1 MPGKRKTLTI
11 MQSSIIS
18 LLIGVSTLL
27 FLTIWVITSISSN
40 YQRHN
45 LDKQIS
51 ELMDSIEKVSHNHAV
66 ERGLTAG
73 YLNSKSANDKSKLN
87 KQRQIADE
95 AVVKMQQAIDKDWGS
110 HLNVKQYTHLLTDFL
125 KNKPATRQQVDK
137 QNASQAFQYYSS
149 LNKVALDS
157 IQFLQAEVFDQILK
171 EDNNV
176 ILNIARFKER
186 AGQARGLINGI
197 LSKGALS
204 LSEKTAITSY
214 IEDMKLLEIYIK
226 NSNIPNLVNQ
236 FEIIMSSTDSKTIKS
251 VHNKILQ
258 SSEILDKT
266 EFVTPSEWF
275 SLASNQIGEFKKLL
289 DEEWVV
295 AHYHAQKLAD
305 DAMFN
310 LVVISVLVVLALL
323 ALVGINL
330 SLIKRLKHEL
340 DTLTIVLNA
349 MSRNSDLTL
358 DSRLNSSDELGDIS
372 NAIHST
378 ITSFKDLLVGLSVS
392 IGTNTRLNDDLNT
405 ASKEVHNS
413 AMNTQELA
421 QSIATAVEEM
431 AATSSEIAKSATE
444 TLNSSDQLLKRAQQ
458 TADVSNKT
466 QTAISQL
473 SDNMNSISDKAGY
486 MEEQVNAISEILVNI
501 NSISDQTNLLA
512 LNAAIE
518 AARAGEQGR
527 GFAVVAD
534 EVRNL
539 AKGSQA
545 YSTEISTLLTGLQT
559 ATQEVMSAISD
570 NVETAK
576 ESISVTHEA
585 TQIASELQTMSREVE
600 AQTTQVATA
609 AEQQSLTTA
618 EIASNTTKVNEAAN
632 DELAEIDNMNRI
644 FSDIE
649 TNGALLQQSMDSFK
663 INK

>member
-1 MPGKRKTLTI
+1 MPSKRKTLTI

-27 FLTIWVITSISSN
+27 FLMIWVISNISAN

-51 ELMDSIEKVSHNHAV
+51 ELMDSIEKVAHNHAV

-73 YLNSKSANDKSKLN
+73 YLNSKSISDKSKLDT
-87 KQRQIADE
+87 QRQSSDN
-95 AVVKMQQAIDKDWGS
+95 AVVIMQKAIDKDWGK
-110 HLNVKQYTHLLTDFL
+110 HLNVKKYTHLLTDFL
-125 KNKPATRQQVDK
+125 KKKNDTRQKVNK
-137 QNASQAFQYYSS
+137 QNAPQAFQYYSS
-149 LNKVALDS
+149 LNKVALDT

-197 LSKGALS
+197 LSKGELS
-204 LSEKTAITSY
+204 LSEKAEITSY
-214 IEDMKLLEIYIK
+214 IEDMKLLEIYIE
-226 NSNIPNLVNQ
+226 NSELPSLVEQ
-236 FEIIMSSTDSKTIKS
+236 FNNIMSSTVTQKIKNIHS
-251 VHNKILQ
+251 RILQ
-258 SSEILDKT
+258 SSDVLDKSQ
-266 EFVTPSEWF
+266 FVPPSEWF
-275 SLASNQIGEFKKLL
+275 SLASVQIGEFKKLL
-289 DEEWVV
+289 DKEWVT
-295 AHYHAQKLAD
+295 AHHHAQKLAD

-310 LVVISVLVVLALL
+310 LIVISILVVSALL
-323 ALVGINL
+323 ALMGINL

-340 DTLTIVLNA
+340 DTLTTVLNA

-358 DSRLNSSDELGDIS
+358 DSRLNSSDELGNIS
-372 NAIHST
+372 NAIHAT
-378 ITSFKDLLVGLSVS
+378 ITSFKDLLLGLSVS
-392 IGTNTRLNDDLNT
+392 ISTNTRLGNDLNT
-405 ASKEVHNS
+405 ASVEVHNS
-413 AMNTQELA
+413 ALNTQGLA

-473 SDNMNSISDKAGY
+473 SDNMNSISDKASY
-486 MEEQVNAISEILVNI
+486 MEQQVNAISEILVNI

-545 YSTEISTLLTGLQT
+545 YSTEISTLLVGLQT

-570 NVETAK
+570 NVQTAQD
-576 ESISVTHEA
+576 SMAVTHEA
-585 TQIASELQTMSREVE
+585 TQIANELQTMSREVE

-609 AEQQSLTTA
+609 AEQQSITTA

-632 DELAEIDNMNRI
+632 DELAEIDNMKRI

-649 TNGALLQQSMDSFK
+649 SNGDLLQRSMDSFK
-663 INK
+663 I